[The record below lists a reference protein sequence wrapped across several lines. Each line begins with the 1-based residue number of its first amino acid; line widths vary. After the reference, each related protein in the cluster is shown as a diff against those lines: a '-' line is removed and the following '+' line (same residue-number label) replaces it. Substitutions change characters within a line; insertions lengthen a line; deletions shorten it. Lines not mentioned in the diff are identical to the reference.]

1 MPDVISSGH
10 WALDRRIN
18 GRGGPP
24 DSRVGKGPG
33 GHGGEVECRE
43 SGIGSREINQSGGG
57 PRLAS
62 AEHHHHHLPLV
73 VVVVVQFRGIN
84 NKLTSFQTFN

>member
-1 MPDVISSGH
+1 MP
-10 WALDRRIN
+10 RKR
-18 GRGGPP
+18 
-24 DSRVGKGPG
+24 
-33 GHGGEVECRE
+33 
-43 SGIGSREINQSGGG
+43 IGSREINQSGGG